1 MHRQHFTQDPRLPGL
16 AYGFLEEYTHGKRAL
31 MQQGEGLGFANWL
44 HLLPEEHL
52 GFFISTNRRDF
63 SLHEAFTRAFLDR
76 YFTAS
81 IVPPEPMAGYR
92 ERAPRYAGVYQFLS
106 FDPRMVEKV
115 NAEEVVIRANRDGTL
130 SASSTPGRWVET
142 EPLLFCRLDGEGLM
156 AFRAD
161 ASGRITDLYTDHW
174 PWDYPKRHWYDAKG
188 LRLPLLAASVLV
200 FLASLVIW
208 LAGRLAG
215 GRRTAV
221 SPDRLARIARMAAL
235 ALSLL
240 NVLFAALLV
249 PILVVDSQ
257 GGDVVTLYG
266 MPPWLT
272 SALAIPLVTTAL
284 TVAVVIFAIMAWR
297 RGFWSLAGRIQYSI
311 LAASAAAFAWSLAYI
326 NMLGFH
332 Y

>member
-1 MHRQHFTQDPRLPGL
+1 MASKVLCRSHSGPSSLIQRPSSCCCLSRSDP
-16 AYGFLEEYTHGKRAL
+16 
-31 MQQGEGLGFANWL
+31 
-44 HLLPEEHL
+44 
-52 GFFISTNRRDF
+52 
-63 SLHEAFTRAFLDR
+63 
-76 YFTAS
+76 
-81 IVPPEPMAGYR
+81 
-92 ERAPRYAGVYQFLS
+92 
-106 FDPRMVEKV
+106 
-115 NAEEVVIRANRDGTL
+115 
-130 SASSTPGRWVET
+130 
-142 EPLLFCRLDGEGLM
+142 
-156 AFRAD
+156 
-161 ASGRITDLYTDHW
+161 
-174 PWDYPKRHWYDAKG
+174 
-188 LRLPLLAASVLV
+188 AA
-200 FLASLVIW
+200 W
-208 LAGRLAG
+208 
-215 GRRTAV
+215 